1 MIRIESPRYGS
12 LEVDPERVIEFP
24 AGLVGFED
32 CKRYTLFHPEDDA
45 GGERGEDAAP
55 RYFILQSLDDP
66 TVAFHIAD
74 PAVFGFDF
82 EVKLSDEEA
91 ALLRLAD
98 PEKAAVVVILSRGG
112 KGVRANL
119 RAPLILNLDARLGL
133 QHVFSGLEYDV
144 SVKGH

>member
-32 CKRYTLFHPEDDA
+32 CTRYTLFHPEDTGD
-45 GGERGEDAAP
+45 DAP

-66 TVAFHIAD
+66 AVAFHIAD
-74 PAVFGFDF
+74 PALFGFDF
-82 EVKLSDEEA
+82 EVKLADDEA
-91 ALLRLAD
+91 ALLKLAD
-98 PEKAAVVVILSRGG
+98 PEKAAVVVILSKGG

-133 QHVFSGLEYDV
+133 QHVFSDLEYDV
-144 SVKGH
+144 SLKGN

>member
-32 CKRYTLFHPEDDA
+32 CKRYTLFHPEED
-45 GGERGEDAAP
+45 GGEP

-74 PAVFGFDF
+74 PALFGFDF
-82 EVKLSDEEA
+82 EVKLSDAEA
-91 ALLRLAD
+91 ALLKLAE
-98 PEKAAVVVILSRGG
+98 PEKAAVVVILSKGG

-144 SVKGH
+144 SPKGN

>member
-32 CKRYTLFHPEDDA
+32 CKRYTLFHPED
-45 GGERGEDAAP
+45 EDGAEP